1 MSVGALLV
9 AYELKQ
15 ANVEIG
21 IAHVESR
28 GYKIDNESDES
39 EDSQPELYSL
49 WLAGECYEQ

>member
-15 ANVEIG
+15 RDVEIG

-28 GYKIDNESDES
+28 GYKIESDPTN
-39 EDSQPELYSL
+39 EDNQTELFGL